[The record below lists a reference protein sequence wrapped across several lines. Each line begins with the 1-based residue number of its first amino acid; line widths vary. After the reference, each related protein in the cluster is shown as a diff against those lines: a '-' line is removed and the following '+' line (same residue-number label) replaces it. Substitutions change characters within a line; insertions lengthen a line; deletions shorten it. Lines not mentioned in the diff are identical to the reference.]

1 MAAIKNR
8 HFEHRAAPH
17 TLARRKRERAIMEFG
32 LFGSAAARR
41 PTATEAGEFDSAEG
55 FREFIEYNVE
65 AEALGFRGTF
75 VVEHHFTGYG
85 QVSATL
91 NLLTWLGARTSTF
104 RLGTAVIVLPWH
116 NPVLLAE
123 QAATLD
129 LLSGGRLDF
138 GIGKGYRYNE
148 FAGFCVPMSEAD
160 ARFNECLDVI
170 VKAWTSNEPFSHRGK
185 YWQFDNVVVEP
196 PTAQRPH
203 PPIWMGAGGE
213 SSVRR
218 VAEAGYNLL
227 LGQYASPADVG
238 RSIAAYK
245 SAVEAQGRRFD
256 PMSVGVTRA
265 FFVCDSEADKEA
277 ALHRRLTNR
286 VRQLK
291 LATQPDG
298 TVLGGPDR
306 ATGDPDAVNR
316 GSAMYGTPDHI
327 AEKLD
332 ELRAAGVG
340 YVLINGGGSGGGERG
355 RTSLRR
361 FAREVMPHFSQD
373 VPAKAAE

>member
-1 MAAIKNR
+1 MQ
-8 HFEHRAAPH
+8 
-17 TLARRKRERAIMEFG
+17 FG

-41 PTATEAGEFDSAEG
+41 PTDAEAAEFDSSEG
-55 FREFIEYNVE
+55 YRDFIEYNVE
-65 AEALGFRGTF
+65 AEALGFRSSF
-75 VVEHHFTGYG
+75 VVEHHFTGFG

-91 NLLTWLGARTSTF
+91 NLLTWLGARTSTL

-148 FAGFCVPMSEAD
+148 FAGFCMPMAEAD
-160 ARFNECLDVI
+160 ARFDECLEVI
-170 VKAWTSNEPFSHRGK
+170 VKAWTSNERFSHRGR
-185 YWQFDNVVVEP
+185 YWQFDEVVVEP
-196 PTAQRPH
+196 PTAQHPH

-218 VAEAGYNLL
+218 VAARGYNLL
-227 LGQYASPADVG
+227 LGQYASPADVA

-245 SAVEAQGRRFD
+245 EAVEAAGRRFD
-256 PMSVGVTRA
+256 PLQIGVTRA
-265 FFVCDSEADKEA
+265 FFVADSA
-277 ALHRRLTNR
+277 AEKAGALERRLANR

-291 LATQPDG
+291 LATSPDG
-298 TVLGGPDR
+298 TVHGGPDR

-316 GSAMYGTPDHI
+316 ASAMYGSPDEV

-332 ELRAAGVG
+332 ELRRAGVG
-340 YVLINGGGSGGGERG
+340 YVLVNGGGSGGGARG
-355 RTSLRR
+355 RASMRR
-361 FAREVMPHFSQD
+361 FAAEVMPLFAD
-373 VPAKAAE
+373 ATPAQGVGREAAE

>member
-1 MAAIKNR
+1 MR
-8 HFEHRAAPH
+8 
-17 TLARRKRERAIMEFG
+17 FG

-41 PTATEAGEFDSAEG
+41 PNPSEGAEFDSSEG
-55 FREFIEYNVE
+55 FRDFIEYNVE
-65 AEALGFRGTF
+65 AEGLGFHGTF

-85 QVSATL
+85 QVSATI
-91 NLLTWLGARTSTF
+91 NLLTWLGARTSTL

-148 FAGFCVPMSEAD
+148 FAGFCVDMDEAD

-170 VKAWTSNEPFSHRGK
+170 IKAWTADEPFSHQGH
-185 YWQFDNVVVEP
+185 YWQFDKIVVEP

-213 SSVRR
+213 SSVRQ
-218 VAEAGYNLL
+218 VAERGYHLL

-256 PMSVGVTRA
+256 PMQVGVTRA
-265 FFVCDSEADKEA
+265 FFVADTAAEKET
-277 ALHRRLTNR
+277 ALERRLANR

-291 LATQPDG
+291 LATRPDG
-298 TVLGGPDR
+298 TVHGGPDR
-306 ATGDPDAVNR
+306 ATGNPDTVNR
-316 GSAMYGTPDHI
+316 NSAIYGSPDEI

-332 ELRAAGVG
+332 ELRRVGVG

-361 FAREVMPHFSQD
+361 FAREVMPLFTAESMESR
-373 VPAKAAE
+373 PAARAAE

>member
-1 MAAIKNR
+1 MR
-8 HFEHRAAPH
+8 
-17 TLARRKRERAIMEFG
+17 FG
-32 LFGSAAARR
+32 LFGGASARR
-41 PTATEAGEFDSAEG
+41 GVKAAESARG
-55 FREFIEYNVE
+55 YHDFVEYHVE
-65 AEALGFRGTF
+65 AEALGFHGSFIT
-75 VVEHHFTGYG
+75 EHHFTKIG
-85 QVSATL
+85 QISATL
-91 NLLTWLGARTSTF
+91 NLLTWIAARTTTL

-138 GIGKGYRYNE
+138 GVGSGYRYNE
-148 FAGFCVPMSEAD
+148 FAGFRVPIDEAN
-160 ARFNECLDVI
+160 ARFGECLDVI
-170 VKAWTSNEPFSHRGK
+170 VRAWTSNEPFSHRGK

-213 SSVRR
+213 SSVRQ
-218 VAEAGYNLL
+218 VAERGYHLL

-256 PMSVGVTRA
+256 PMQVGVTRA
-265 FFVCDSEADKEA
+265 FFVADTAAEKET
-277 ALHRRLTNR
+277 ALERRLANR

-291 LATQPDG
+291 LATRPDG
-298 TVLGGPDR
+298 TVHGGPDR

-316 GSAMYGTPDHI
+316 NSAIYGSPDEI

-332 ELRAAGVG
+332 ELRRVGVG

-355 RTSLRR
+355 RQSLRR
-361 FAREVMPHFSQD
+361 FAREVMPLFADESMQSR
-373 VPAKAAE
+373 PAARAAE

>member
-1 MAAIKNR
+1 MQ
-8 HFEHRAAPH
+8 
-17 TLARRKRERAIMEFG
+17 FG

-41 PTATEAGEFDSAEG
+41 PGASDGEFDSAEG
-55 FREFIEYNVE
+55 FRDFIDYNVE

-91 NLLTWLGARTSTF
+91 NLLTWLGARTTTL

-148 FAGFCVPMSEAD
+148 FAGFCVDMDEAD

-170 VKAWTSNEPFSHRGK
+170 VKAWTSNEPFSHRGH
-185 YWQFDNVVVEP
+185 YWRFDNIVVEP

-213 SSVRR
+213 SSVRQ
-218 VAEAGYNLL
+218 VAERGYNLL

-238 RSIAAYK
+238 RSIAAYQ
-245 SAVEAQGRRFD
+245 SAGEAQARRFD

-265 FFVCDSEADKEA
+265 FFVADTKEEKEG
-277 ALHRRLTNR
+277 ALERRLANR

-291 LATQPDG
+291 LATRPDG
-298 TVLGGPDR
+298 TVHGGPDR

-316 GSAMYGTPDHI
+316 NSAVYGAPDEI

-332 ELRAAGVG
+332 ELRRVGVG
-340 YVLINGGGSGGGERG
+340 YVLVNGGGSGGGERG

-361 FAREVMPHFSQD
+361 FAREVMPSFTD
-373 VPAKAAE
+373 EPARARAAE

>member
-1 MAAIKNR
+1 MQ
-8 HFEHRAAPH
+8 
-17 TLARRKRERAIMEFG
+17 FG
-32 LFGSAAARR
+32 LFGSATARR
-41 PTATEAGEFDSAEG
+41 PTGADAAEFDSSEG
-55 FREFIEYNVE
+55 FRDWIDYNVE
-65 AEALGFRGTF
+65 AEALGFRSTF

-91 NLLTWLGARTSTF
+91 NLLTWLGARTTTL

-148 FAGFCVPMSEAD
+148 FAGFCQTIAEAD
-160 ARFNECLDVI
+160 ARFDECLAVI
-170 VKAWTSNEPFSHRGK
+170 VKAWTSNEKFSHRGQ
-185 YWQFDNVVVEP
+185 YWRFDEIVVEP

-218 VAEAGYNLL
+218 VAERGYNLL

-238 RSIAAYK
+238 RSVAAYR
-245 SAVEAQGRRFD
+245 SAVEGGGRRFD
-256 PMSVGVTRA
+256 PLSVGVTRA
-265 FFVCDSEADKEA
+265 FFIADGKVEKEA
-277 ALHRRLTNR
+277 ALERRLANR

-306 ATGDPDAVNR
+306 ATGDPDTVNR
-316 GSAMYGTPDHI
+316 NSAMYGSPDEI

-332 ELRAAGVG
+332 ELRSVGVG
-340 YVLINGGGSGGGERG
+340 YVLINGGGSGGGVRG

-361 FAREVMPHFSQD
+361 FAAEVMPRFAEAA
-373 VPAKAAE
+373 PAQAIGQQAAE

>member
-1 MAAIKNR
+1 MR
-8 HFEHRAAPH
+8 
-17 TLARRKRERAIMEFG
+17 FG
-32 LFGSAAARR
+32 VFGSAAARR
-41 PTATEAGEFDSAEG
+41 PTAGDGEFDSAEG
-55 FREFIEYNVE
+55 FRDFIEYNIE
-65 AEALGFRGTF
+65 AEALGFAGTF

-91 NLLTWLGARTSTF
+91 NLLTWLGARTKTL

-148 FAGFCVPMSEAD
+148 FAGFRVPMEEAD
-160 ARFNECLDVI
+160 ARFDECLDVI
-170 VKAWTSNEPFSHRGK
+170 LKAWTSNTPFSHRGK
-185 YWQFDNVVVEP
+185 YWSFDDIVVEP
-196 PTAQRPH
+196 PSAQRPH
-203 PPIWMGAGGE
+203 PAVWMGAGGE
-213 SSVRR
+213 SSVRK
-218 VAEAGYNLL
+218 VAERGFNLL
-227 LGQYASPADVG
+227 LGQYATPADVG

-277 ALHRRLTNR
+277 ALERRLANR

-291 LATQPDG
+291 LATTPDG
-298 TVLGGPDR
+298 IVHGGPDR
-306 ATGDPDAVNR
+306 ATGDPDVVNR
-316 GSAMYGTPDHI
+316 ASAMYGTPDAI
-327 AEKLD
+327 AARLD

-355 RTSLRR
+355 RNSLRR
-361 FAREVMPHFSQD
+361 FAREVMPAFAQETLR
-373 VPAKAAE
+373 AAE